1 MTIKDVAKRAG
12 VAVGTVS
19 RVINGRPDVNPKL
32 REKVER
38 VIREM
43 NFRPNA
49 RAQSLGRNASP
60 IISFILSNRSV
71 LHPFH
76 ARVLQGVEEY
86 CAQAGYFVVFARF
99 DYSRDTAVGALRLPG
114 VLQSH
119 GIADC
124 VIAAGTNYGNFLEAL
139 DRLGMKYVSLGNNLI
154 TAEEQPPV
162 NQVRFDDY
170 GGTVEATR
178 YLIQLGHKD
187 IYFVGDTSLPW
198 CQHRYEAFSK
208 TMREAGLEPHG
219 FTTGLADD
227 HFMNGLNSVSFL
239 LEHNHAMTA
248 LFAGNDDVAYG
259 AWEALNR
266 HGLKVPG
273 DVSLIGFDDQYGPRR
288 YPQLTSVRVRTDEVG
303 RELGKM
309 AIEKIRTGAVDI
321 PEVVVPTKLERRGT
335 CRPLPNDVARRKPAL
350 QDEIATT
357 SGGT

>member
-1 MTIKDVAKRAG
+1 MAVTIKDVARRAG

-32 REKVER
+32 RERVEH

-99 DYSRDTAVGALRLPG
+99 DYLRDTAVDALRLPG

-139 DRLGMKYVSLGNNLI
+139 NKLGMKFVSLGNNLI
-154 TAEEQPPV
+154 AAEEQRPV

-170 GGTVEATR
+170 GGTVEAIR
-178 YLIQLGHKD
+178 YLIQLGHKN

-198 CQHRYEAFSK
+198 CQHRHEAFSK

-227 HFMNGLNSVSFL
+227 HFMNGLNSMSYL
-239 LEHNHAMTA
+239 LERDHAVTA
-248 LFAGNDDVAYG
+248 VFAGNDDVAYG
-259 AWEALNR
+259 SWEALNR

-309 AIEKIRTGAVDI
+309 AIEKIKAGAVDI
-321 PEVVVPTKLERRGT
+321 PEVIVPTKLERRGT
-335 CRPLPNDVARRKPAL
+335 CRPVAANAARRTPAL
-350 QDEIATT
+350 QGEVAIE
-357 SGGT
+357 

>member
-1 MTIKDVAKRAG
+1 MAMTIKDVAKQAG
-12 VAVGTVS
+12 VSVGTVS
-19 RVINGRPDVNPKL
+19 RVINGRPDVNAKL

-49 RAQSLGRNASP
+49 RAQNLGRNASP
-60 IISFILSNRSV
+60 VISFILSNRSV

-99 DYSRDTAVGALRLPG
+99 DYSKDTAVETLQLPG

-139 DRLGMKYVSLGNNLI
+139 DQLGMKYVSLGNNLI
-154 TAEEQPPV
+154 TDEERPPM

-170 GGTVEATR
+170 GGAVEATR
-178 YLIQLGHKD
+178 YLMQLGHRD

-198 CQHRYEAFSK
+198 CYNRYEAFSK
-208 TMREAGLEPHG
+208 TMSEAGLVPRG

-227 HFMNGLNSVSFL
+227 HFLNGLNSVSFL
-239 LEHNHAMTA
+239 LEQGRPMTA
-248 LFAGNDDVAYG
+248 VFAGNDDIAYG
-259 AWEALNR
+259 AWEALSR
-266 HGLKVPG
+266 QGLRIPG
-273 DVSLIGFDDQYGPRR
+273 DVSLIGFDDQYGPKR
-288 YPQLTSVRVRTDEVG
+288 YPPLTSVRVRTDEIG

-309 AIEKIRTGAVDI
+309 AIEKIKTGPTNI
-321 PEVVVPTKLERRGT
+321 PEVIVPTKLERRGT
-335 CRPLPNDVARRKPAL
+335 CRPLPAYRTPAALDELAAR
-350 QDEIATT
+350 
-357 SGGT
+357 